1 MDCEWKYFIS
11 LNDNECYHWLVE
23 DLDDDGGILICN
35 DVAVAKCFKSTE
47 ELLDWVKTNTSLNS
61 KMGDFN
67 IEGQYLPCNL

>member
-23 DLDDDGGILICN
+23 GLDDDGGILICN

-47 ELLDWVKTNTSLNS
+47 EL
-61 KMGDFN
+61 
-67 IEGQYLPCNL
+67 